1 MGTVYLR
8 NTTAPDATYS
18 NKAAALTHA
27 ELDANLTFFL
37 RNDTSDTMAGSL
49 TCTGN
54 VTAYSDERLK
64 KDWKPLP
71 DNFVEEL
78 SKLLHGTYTRTDTE
92 EEQAGVSAQQL
103 QKLLAQVVGVDP
115 DSGYLTVAYGNAA
128 MVAAIALA
136 GEVVSLKR
144 ELATIKQQL
153 GAK

>member
-18 NKAAALTHA
+18 NKGAALTHA

-37 RNDTSDTMAGSL
+37 RNDTSDTMTGSL

-54 VTAYSDERLK
+54 VTAYSDETLK

-71 DNFVEEL
+71 DNFIERL
-78 SKLLHGTYTRTDTE
+78 AKLLHGTYTRVDTGE
-92 EEQAGVSAQQL
+92 QQAGVSAQQL
-103 QKLLAQVVGVDP
+103 QNLLSQVVGTDP

-128 MVAAIALA
+128 MVAAVALA
-136 GEVVSLKR
+136 IEVVQLKQ
-144 ELATIKQQL
+144 ELQQIKSKL
-153 GAK
+153 GEI